1 MPLTILQKKKEKEK
15 ERKELPTKSSE
26 SNSAESAAKTIIN
39 DTVNK
44 TDANRP
50 NTQKY
55 NATPTRGNDRNNSQ
69 KKYGRRN
76 SYNKHRLDEGAKDI
90 QNRALSGVL
99 NSNGKPRTYTD
110 IHGRTAVDDRF
121 NVLSMDDWGKF
132 ISNAMDS
139 TIDYSPLGTAYT
151 LASGETLTKGA
162 YQDNPY
168 EEYRHQGAPAGLGR
182 MTGMA
187 LNYGIARTALNPQF
201 ERAANAV
208 MNGTKVGQAIRNS
221 SVLGKIGQTVGTN
234 IAQDIGK
241 GLVKET
247 IADATLGFG
256 QNALINYGEGL
267 RGSDFWK
274 QQAKDTALDF
284 AVGGIMEGAG
294 IGKQIRGINREADE
308 IASRGITDTL
318 ANSPTKQE
326 YLDSL
331 FEKVKG
337 LDENRFGAKSDIPK
351 LKDVSEAKADEL
363 MGEAAKVSEMNNKQ
377 FNRYKL
383 GRDTDLNTKYYD
395 VRKGSTEGLDST
407 KFKKDNASP
416 EPTAEPQ
423 PKNVGYHAGDLGK
436 SEWHS
441 QQAGG
446 LRDTGHY
453 GTGTYFVGD
462 KNLVGEGTSY
472 GDRPLHEADFNGYN
486 LYRPK
491 DYAQGARLHDN
502 LRIINRASGN
512 LGRLIKK
519 IDLDDETL
527 SAMRKAVDEMDE
539 YTEANLKKLQEIG
552 DDVLPQNE
560 INRLT
565 TEAKNRAK
573 PKTRTD
579 EEYLELAQEHLR
591 EENKALEEY
600 GLTRPE
606 GEEATRLKELEDIYR
621 EADKHPEPY
630 EKYYFNLLS
639 DKLSNELNGD
649 VVSGTSKYLDD
660 VASSKN
666 IVPQLAEDLGK
677 SEADVRKAL
686 DTALEKINKYQ
697 RSKEDSASTILMK
710 ELGFEGVDVR
720 GIKGLDNTSYGSVI
734 YDLKENTN
742 GRKNTQPLQEG
753 NLQQGTAK
761 GNSGSESVLQGERPR
776 GSGDIRVEAEERS
789 RASGNVQSTKGDL
802 VDEATD
808 RILRTDKA
816 IPERTAKRAEN
827 IEEFAKRL
835 DENRASNEYGCCVSP
850 IDPNDYDKETRY
862 FTTHEGQVTGG
873 VEGNG
878 NIVALSKSSNAP
890 KGVNSHE
897 ALMTAIGMGGDRADA
912 YGIHLAERYQRYGLV
927 PVARV
932 KFDENV
938 VREYFRPNEVDSSLA
953 TFKKMK
959 DTGNEPDVFFFAKF
973 DDLENTIKTRNNG
986 GYKVLS
992 EEELDKLP
1000 VMDYDAANNYR
1011 NDLLDDAEKRAAYM
1025 KEHGIGSTVVESQ
1038 TAKPSSGKSTKRL
1051 GKGTATITTDGGVAS
1066 TKNGLPNKVSSTTTM
1081 PNGSGTPTANNNTPP
1096 QGKPSLTKV
1105 GNFDVVGGG
1114 KNVETTTPKETQ
1126 LSWGERF
1133 KNTIRKARRDFIN
1146 SDAGFERMDNTAK
1159 QTKIQEKSYM
1169 ARNAK
1174 GQVGYILDKKL
1185 VDRQG
1190 NEIGKSLSDVLGGKI
1205 EYNGKTYDSPYKD
1218 KATSK
1223 LFDEYAM
1230 ELHNIDRA
1238 KQGKNIYG
1246 GRDYE
1251 EEVEQIVKNYPA
1263 LAGEKDRLLK
1273 WLNDTDG
1280 TTSKEQRKGI
1290 EERLLNKYDNF
1301 DDVIKDLNKYRADK
1315 SQTKVNEIL
1324 AKHPEFEKFTDEM
1337 DKWWNSFTDE
1347 YLVKSGIISD
1357 DDVKKF
1363 RKLYPHYVP
1372 TFRDMG
1378 ELAGK
1383 ESKNAA
1389 TLIKKATGSGKRELL
1404 TVPEQYARQVDR
1416 IVTAARR
1423 NELNQEI
1430 IETIKRDPD
1439 GMRVFGAVQDKH
1451 GKVDFT
1457 GVDLDDIITTLDD
1470 MALGQVKSGKNTI
1483 TAVFNGEKVTANIS
1497 DEVAKS
1503 LEAMNN
1509 LQDTNLIIKIGKG
1522 LTNPMKFTITGGNP
1536 VFFVSNMMRD
1546 LPTLYIQSNHGMLK
1560 TTTGLAKAAKEV
1572 FTNGEKYRMYKAL
1585 GGAESGYYMR
1595 GKGFETTGA
1604 KTGAFKR
1611 LKEIASFLGE
1621 KGEAIPR
1628 MAEFINTLEKTGDAY
1643 KALRDAA
1650 ESTVDFSRRGASDTA
1665 KALDAWTL
1673 YLNAGVQGLDKFA
1686 RTVKEHPLRTAGR
1699 STAMLGVPFLA
1710 LTAINMDNPYYQ
1722 DLTER
1727 VKQNNF
1733 LIPNLAG
1740 EKDEDGNCKTFIKV
1754 PLNREYGTV
1763 FGTSLY
1769 CALKA
1774 VKGEEDSWKGFG
1786 ETFEENFLPNNPITD
1801 NILAP
1806 LLINIPQNKD
1816 FAGRSIIPNSL
1827 KDVSPENQ
1835 YDYDTSGFAKLL
1847 AAGANKIP
1855 VENVPI
1861 LKYIQ
1866 SPMLVDYI
1874 LDSYSGYYGQ
1884 VLQSATATGGTSK
1897 DNYVK
1902 DVLLKQTAA
1911 QPFLNKFVADSKY
1924 SSKPVADFYEM
1935 KDKYAQEVAD
1945 AELEGKTWSEAHA
1958 ADAALKKL
1966 SKGLYES
1973 TTAEKEIL
1981 ANKSLTKAQKDKMV
1995 GELRTARNELAKEAN
2010 KTVED
2015 AIKEYK
2021 EAPTFSELSD
2031 SVKSKW
2037 NSTLKVP
2044 KEKWAKVYNGVID
2057 EYNGRK
2063 ENEDTP
2069 NMTTDEKRL
2078 YLIENGITSY
2088 RQAKSILGD
2097 NTSKSKWDEALEMH
2111 REGETYDSLS
2121 KALITKAERQKN
2133 MTEVEIRFDDYSRA
2147 RADER
2152 YSTTSRK
2159 VIDQKLYDAGLY
2171 ELQYVDKHTD
2181 NNGSITQ
2188 PEAMNAIENLD
2199 QMYGL
2204 TDEQKAYYWYLF
2216 QPEKGWKKKPYGD
2229 WNG

>member
-416 EPTAEPQ
+416 ESSVEVKAEEPPKSRMAEKADEQKWEDFSGAVNAKDKAFGDEFRRDIRTMDKLREFWVDRRMNDFSANDTKGLSRDEATAYISKKFENDNDWLGWFRNEEKFRKPRIETKILNDKDMRNAGLNLEYQHYKDTFPDYDGGFETFVNTPITLYRGSNSLNADLVDDDVFLSFTADPRIAKKFGRNGKTETITIKPIDTLGSYSNTAEEEIFVPRKVYEAQTPKMVDVPTAKTETPAKTEA
-423 PKNVGYHAGDLGK
+423 PVKGK
-436 SEWHS
+436 PARTPSDRMAYKTLLAMPDSEEKWLALS
-441 QQAGG
+441 KKFERDIAKENAGG
-446 LRDTGHY
+446 
-453 GTGTYFVGD
+453 
-462 KNLVGEGTSY
+462 
-472 GDRPLHEADFNGYN
+472 A
-486 LYRPK
+486 
-491 DYAQGARLHDN
+491 GARGSG
-502 LRIINRASGN
+502 ASTYIADYEGY
-512 LGRLIKK
+512 
-519 IDLDDETL
+519 
-527 SAMRKAVDEMDE
+527 KAADS
-539 YTEANLKKLQEIG
+539 
-552 DDVLPQNE
+552 
-560 INRLT
+560 
-565 TEAKNRAK
+565 
-573 PKTRTD
+573 
-579 EEYLELAQEHLR
+579 EYLRLR
-591 EENKALEEY
+591 EKY
-600 GLTRPE
+600 GAK
-606 GEEATRLKELEDIYR
+606 GEQI
-621 EADKHPEPY
+621 
-630 EKYYFNLLS
+630 
-639 DKLSNELNGD
+639 
-649 VVSGTSKYLDD
+649 
-660 VASSKN
+660 
-666 IVPQLAEDLGK
+666 
-677 SEADVRKAL
+677 
-686 DTALEKINKYQ
+686 
-697 RSKEDSASTILMK
+697 
-710 ELGFEGVDVR
+710 
-720 GIKGLDNTSYGSVI
+720 
-734 YDLKENTN
+734 N
-742 GRKNTQPLQEG
+742 GRENTQPLQEG

-776 GSGDIRVEAEERS
+776 GSGDLRVEAEERS
-789 RASGNVQSTKGDL
+789 RTSGNVQSAKGDL
-802 VDEATD
+802 VDDATD
-808 RILRTDKA
+808 KILRTDKK
-816 IPERTAKRAEN
+816 IPERTAKKVEN
-827 IEEFAKRL
+827 IETFSKQL
-835 DENRASNEYGCCVSP
+835 DDNRASNEYGCCVSP

-873 VEGNG
+873 VKGNG

-938 VREYFRPNEVDSSLA
+938 VREYFRPNEVESSLA